1 MLTYVFAIFSRGTFL
16 ERFEKISRGE
26 RNGKGKESFP
36 KVEQRKGKGKLY
48 LFRPGNGKET
58 LYQNFW
64 KVDIA
69 GFKVSVEPVLALL
82 RIGQ

>member
-26 RNGKGKESFP
+26 RNGKGKLS
-36 KVEQRKGKGKLY
+36 KLEQRKGKGKLY

-64 KVDIA
+64 NVDIA
-69 GFKVSVEPVLALL
+69 EAMNYFPFVQSLA
-82 RIGQ
+82 